1 MNQDIPANSWGF
13 VSPDGNFQPITS
25 LTTAGLEYVSKSLSE
40 LQALIKQCI
49 ITEEYEKCAV
59 IRDEIS
65 KRLQ

>member
-40 LQALIKQCI
+40 LQALISKYI

-65 KRLQ
+65 KRSQ

>member
-1 MNQDIPANSWGF
+1 MNQDLPVNSWGF
-13 VSPDGNFQPITS
+13 ISPDGNFQPITA
-25 LTTAGLEYVSKSLSE
+25 LTAASLEYVSKTLPE
-40 LQALIKQCI
+40 LQALISQYI

>member
-1 MNQDIPANSWGF
+1 MNQDLQRNSWEF
-13 VSPDGNFQPITS
+13 ISPDGDFQPITA

-40 LQALIKQCI
+40 LQALINQYI
-49 ITEEYEKCAV
+49 VTEEYEKCAV

>member
-40 LQALIKQCI
+40 LQALISQYI